1 MLSFKRRVAI
11 ALAPLTLLSWA
22 VGAVGA
28 NADPVRAF
36 ETFEVQCGSDRLVVV
51 SKPGSSTVVTINGL
65 PSNSVSIL
73 MGITI
78 TIGGVVVTEFH
89 KPYTQHQDVKTCTEV
104 DPGAGTTIVLQVLNT
119 PPSK

>member
-1 MLSFKRRVAI
+1 MMSFKRRVAI
-11 ALAPLTLLSWA
+11 ALAPLTLLSWGL
-22 VGAVGA
+22 GAVSA

-36 ETFEVQCGSDRLVVV
+36 EAFEVQCGADTLVVV
-51 SKPGSSTVVTINGL
+51 SKPGSSTVVTINGV

-78 TIGGVVVTEFH
+78 TISGVVVTEFH
-89 KPYTQHQDVKTCTEV
+89 KPYTQKQHVTTCTEI
-104 DPGAGTTIVLQVLNT
+104 DPGADTTIVLQVLNT